1 MILILQTIQLLIT
14 LLQISVTIII
24 ILWII
29 DTLLHRILHH
39 YD

>member
-24 ILWII
+24 ILWIT
-29 DTLLHRILHH
+29 DTLFHCILHH